1 MPRPRARSLVLVLL
15 LLFEPEWRALTG
27 RSGLGR
33 VFWVYGVGVSTGLAL
48 FFVMARNAG
57 RWELQQLLLL
67 VFPAYTAAI
76 LIAVWRCSGNAA
88 APWGQFARAL
98 TVAWALNTLLLIG
111 FLQVELLAA
120 WFGAAAS

>member
-1 MPRPRARSLVLVLL
+1 MPRPRVRSLLLVLL

-48 FFVMARNAG
+48 LFVMAREAG
-57 RWELQQLLLL
+57 RTELQQLLLL
-67 VFPAYTAAI
+67 VFPAYTAGI
-76 LIAVWRCSGNAA
+76 LVAVWRCSGNAA

-111 FLQVELLAA
+111 FLQVELLMAWLGPAA
-120 WFGAAAS
+120 P